1 MSHSDSSQSESENV
15 ETAYVDQ
22 CYGDKTVNKP
32 DRLSALPDHLLLHIL
47 SSFQM
52 KDVIITGV
60 LSQRWRLLWT
70 SAHNLCFSH
79 SLESNRD
86 VTKFIKSID
95 DTLILSK
102 PSKLKKFSIEFL
114 YRNNQFLDH
123 VNRWMIFVTI
133 KSVERL
139 DLNLMRG
146 SKEGYSLPQLMYS
159 NVHLHKLKLS
169 NCNLVPNEGI
179 NWPVLRVLSLWN
191 AKLSLEVVDVIC
203 SGCHGLESLKF
214 YEDSDDDND
223 DDKEL
228 TIWARNVTSFE
239 ISGWF
244 HKKIPV
250 LQNVQAL
257 VDAKLYF
264 FEFRINQKMLND
276 LLALLESSNWR
287 CPWMKCKYL
296 NLSTRLDALERP
308 GLAILLQSCPQVET
322 LIISSESTFEPSMP
336 FMEAVLKNGIVLEK
350 IILTPF
356 KDGIW
361 AYPMQHARVTLKLLS
376 FPRSS
381 EDAVIVFSG

>member
-15 ETAYVDQ
+15 GIAYVDQ

-32 DRLSALPDHLLLHIL
+32 DRLSALPDHLLLHIF

-52 KDVIITGV
+52 KDVIITRV
-60 LSQRWRLLWT
+60 LSKRWHLLWT
-70 SAHNLCFSH
+70 SAHNLCFNH

-86 VTKFIKSID
+86 VTEFIKSID

-114 YRNNQFLDH
+114 YRNNQFVDN
-123 VNRWMIFVTI
+123 VNKWMIFVTI
-133 KSVERL
+133 KSVEGL

-159 NVHLHKLKLS
+159 NVRLHKLKLS
-169 NCNLVPNEGI
+169 NCNLVPKEGI
-179 NWPVLRVLSLWN
+179 NWPVLRVLSLWY

-203 SGCHGLESLKF
+203 SGCPDLESLKF
-214 YEDSDDDND
+214 YSDDDDD

-228 TIWARNVTSFE
+228 TIWARNVTLLE

-264 FEFRINQKMLND
+264 FEFRTNQKMLND
-276 LLALLESSNWR
+276 LLASLGHVEKLSIG
-287 CPWMKCKYL
+287 PWC
-296 NLSTRLDALERP
+296 
-308 GLAILLQSCPQVET
+308 LQV
-322 LIISSESTFEPSMP
+322 
-336 FMEAVLKNGIVLEK
+336 
-350 IILTPF
+350 
-356 KDGIW
+356 
-361 AYPMQHARVTLKLLS
+361 
-376 FPRSS
+376 
-381 EDAVIVFSG
+381 

>member
-15 ETAYVDQ
+15 GIAYVDQ

-32 DRLSALPDHLLLHIL
+32 DRLSALPDHLLLHIF

-60 LSQRWRLLWT
+60 LSKRWHLLWT
-70 SAHNLCFSH
+70 SAHNLCFNH

-86 VTKFIKSID
+86 VTEFIKSID

-114 YRNNQFLDH
+114 YRNNQFVDN
-123 VNRWMIFVTI
+123 VNNWMIFVTI
-133 KSVERL
+133 KSVEGL

-159 NVHLHKLKLS
+159 NVRLHKLKLS
-169 NCNLVPNEGI
+169 NCNLVPKEGI
-179 NWPVLRVLSLWN
+179 NWPVLRVLSLCVK
-191 AKLSLEVVDVIC
+191 KLVIW
-203 SGCHGLESLKF
+203 GYWHQEDA
-214 YEDSDDDND
+214 DSDDDDD

-228 TIWARNVTSFE
+228 TIWARNVTLLE

-264 FEFRINQKMLND
+264 FEFRTNQKMLND
-276 LLALLESSNWR
+276 LLASLGHVEKLSIG
-287 CPWMKCKYL
+287 PWC
-296 NLSTRLDALERP
+296 
-308 GLAILLQSCPQVET
+308 LQV
-322 LIISSESTFEPSMP
+322 
-336 FMEAVLKNGIVLEK
+336 
-350 IILTPF
+350 
-356 KDGIW
+356 
-361 AYPMQHARVTLKLLS
+361 
-376 FPRSS
+376 
-381 EDAVIVFSG
+381 

>member
-1 MSHSDSSQSESENV
+1 MRKYKKVSEKLCGEAGRLLISWKSNKQQTVSRSSAEAEYRSMTAAVAEATWISSFLHELNMQALLSFIMSHSDSSQSESENV

-32 DRLSALPDHLLLHIL
+32 DRLSALPDHLLLHIF

-60 LSQRWRLLWT
+60 LSKRWRRLWS

-133 KSVERL
+133 KSVEGL

-159 NVHLHKLKLS
+159 NVRLHKLKLS

-179 NWPVLRVLSLWN
+179 NWPVLRVLSLCVK
-191 AKLSLEVVDVIC
+191 KLVIW
-203 SGCHGLESLKF
+203 GYWHQED
-214 YEDSDDDND
+214 EDSDDDED

-228 TIWARNVTSFE
+228 TIWARNVTS
-239 ISGWF
+239 
-244 HKKIPV
+244 
-250 LQNVQAL
+250 
-257 VDAKLYF
+257 
-264 FEFRINQKMLND
+264 
-276 LLALLESSNWR
+276 LE
-287 CPWMKCKYL
+287 
-296 NLSTRLDALERP
+296 
-308 GLAILLQSCPQVET
+308 
-322 LIISSESTFEPSMP
+322 
-336 FMEAVLKNGIVLEK
+336 
-350 IILTPF
+350 
-356 KDGIW
+356 
-361 AYPMQHARVTLKLLS
+361 
-376 FPRSS
+376 
-381 EDAVIVFSG
+381 FSG